1 MNKKIALISVGM
13 NTPLKI
19 KEEQI
24 WANWFRGMFGDDVYL
39 INNISMV
46 SGGGEYI
53 QNSLIDHSSQF
64 ENPGHLPGCCQGLMM
79 GLDHLKEVGYEGP
92 VVLTVCDVIA
102 NESFKDIIGISD
114 FDADIY
120 THDWGPEHIAT
131 DWIVLSPK
139 IWKDFQ
145 FPELAG
151 RNNLSQ
157 PVMKDH
163 AGRVFVAPD
172 RTPILEKWNDIYIK
186 EKGWKNKYFTGN
198 DAPGFKNLE
207 GKTVGVEMDVSGIK
221 FSIVQ
226 SGGDAR
232 PTKTHLTDKYMEFDR
247 DFSLV

>member
-1 MNKKIALISVGM
+1 
-13 NTPLKI
+13 
-19 KEEQI
+19 
-24 WANWFRGMFGDDVYL
+24 
-39 INNISMV
+39 
-46 SGGGEYI
+46 
-53 QNSLIDHSSQF
+53 
-64 ENPGHLPGCCQGLMM
+64 
-79 GLDHLKEVGYEGP
+79 
-92 VVLTVCDVIA
+92 
-102 NESFKDIIGISD
+102 
-114 FDADIY
+114 
-120 THDWGPEHIAT
+120 
-131 DWIVLSPK
+131 
-139 IWKDFQ
+139 
-145 FPELAG
+145 
-151 RNNLSQ
+151 
-157 PVMKDH
+157 MKDH